1 LRFERFWSAYPR
13 KVGRDAAVQSFN
25 KRKPDDLL
33 LDEMVRAIEKQK
45 RSKQWQKDGGS
56 YIPYPATWLNQGR
69 WMDES
74 TSDVQASGE
83 WVQRAGFDNMWEAQ
97 NAGCFEYNAHEFHNG
112 KRLEVHE

>member
-1 LRFERFWSAYPR
+1 
-13 KVGRDAAVQSFN
+13 
-25 KRKPDDLL
+25 
-33 LDEMVRAIEKQK
+33 MVRAIEKQK

-83 WVQRAGFDNMWEAQ
+83 WVQRAGFDNMREAQ